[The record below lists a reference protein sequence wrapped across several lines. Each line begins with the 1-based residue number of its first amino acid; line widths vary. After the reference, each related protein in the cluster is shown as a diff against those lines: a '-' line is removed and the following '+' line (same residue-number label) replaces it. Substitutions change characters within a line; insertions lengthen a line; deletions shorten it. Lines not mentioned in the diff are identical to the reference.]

1 MDLLCETEIPY
12 DKNKKIV
19 WKIKMTPEEK
29 AAADEAWRKKQE
41 QKDLEWFET
50 QEEKIERKKRE
61 AEAQIQAK
69 KINM

>member
-1 MDLLCETEIPY
+1 
-12 DKNKKIV
+12 
-19 WKIKMTPEEK
+19 MTPEEK

-69 KINM
+69 EINM